1 MHIHHVFSAA
11 ARKKWRLL
19 SQWAFLNGH
28 SDGTQAHPIK
38 RAVWLRS
45 RILGDK
51 PPDPPPNVPELDPET
66 PGFENLT
73 LKEQLFIHRDKAAC
87 MDCHRKIDPYGIVF
101 ENYDAVGIFQTVAR
115 ERPIDTKA
123 ELPNG
128 KVVNGIEDIKS
139 YILEEQFDV
148 FTRSLVKHLF
158 AYALG
163 RDVTFVDEREIEMM
177 VSKVRAEDYRIQAI
191 FEQIV
196 TSPSF
201 RGEF

>member
-1 MHIHHVFSAA
+1 
-11 ARKKWRLL
+11 
-19 SQWAFLNGH
+19 
-28 SDGTQAHPIK
+28 
-38 RAVWLRS
+38 
-45 RILGDK
+45 
-51 PPDPPPNVPELDPET
+51 
-66 PGFENLT
+66 
-73 LKEQLFIHRDKAAC
+73 

-128 KVVNGIEDIKS
+128 KVVNGIDDIKS

-163 RDVTFVDEREIEMM
+163 RDVTFVDEQEIEEI
-177 VSKVRAEDYRIQAI
+177 VREVRSEDYRFQAV
-191 FEQIV
+191 FEEIV
-196 TSPSF
+196 TNPSF
-201 RGEF
+201 KGDF